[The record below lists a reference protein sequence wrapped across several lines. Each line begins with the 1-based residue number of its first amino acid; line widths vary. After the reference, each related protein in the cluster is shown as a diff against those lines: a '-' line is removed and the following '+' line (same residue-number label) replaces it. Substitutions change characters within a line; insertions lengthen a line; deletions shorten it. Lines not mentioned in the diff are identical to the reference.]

1 MRVVLNPER
10 KGGNCLAA
18 QRVSDVLFSR
28 LLWVGEGR
36 GRGVFYSIAKTFSFP
51 HLGSNVMTVYV
62 LKGNDLL
69 KYYGILPQRGER
81 ERERKDRGRG
91 RINRFLPMA
100 SNFTLQ
106 NLHCIWNHKH
116 RILTVLVKVK
126 LICRFDFH

>member
-18 QRVSDVLFSR
+18 QSLSEVLFSR

-36 GRGVFYSIAKTFSFP
+36 GRGVFYRITKAFAFP
-51 HLGSNVMTVYV
+51 HLGSNVMTLDV

-69 KYYGILPQRGER
+69 KYYGILPRKGER
-81 ERERKDRGRG
+81 ERKNRGLG
-91 RINRFLPMA
+91 RINKFLSIA

-126 LICRFDFH
+126 LICSFDFH